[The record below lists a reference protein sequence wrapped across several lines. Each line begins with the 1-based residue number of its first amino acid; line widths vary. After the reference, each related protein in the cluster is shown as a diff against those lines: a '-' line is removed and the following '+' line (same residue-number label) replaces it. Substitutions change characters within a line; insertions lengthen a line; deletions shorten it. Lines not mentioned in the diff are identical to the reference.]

1 MHVSRTLRLA
11 ALAAASGTALA
22 TLAIAPAA
30 TAAPVFTDAQTALD
44 PFAGGYAYTN
54 TGGSGTCGYTSTGG
68 TQPNV
73 PVVENGP
80 AASASTSGS
89 TTYTSSAVP
98 GDTATATASATG
110 TGKVTSAGGNVNA
123 MDLSVTSNAQLN
135 NALGTSAN
143 CVRQVN
149 AGIDLDFEFTVTQ
162 PGFLTLNTKNTGN
175 VYGEIYVY
183 RYVVGS
189 PDEPYVDNYGNGI
202 KFNATTKVFLPA
214 GTYRGYFE
222 GEAYR
227 YSLSSYAI
235 SGTTTAHAEFHAA
248 GSQTEAVAGKG
259 KKYVTFAAARSCATH
274 ALGASVTS
282 KKHRADQVKQVTFF
296 VNDAKVKKIKTPD
309 KGDTVNLPI
318 ADDVTA
324 DVRAEVKLFPR
335 KKGKPGKVIEVSAAY
350 EACS

>member
-1 MHVSRTLRLA
+1 MRVSRTLRLA

-30 TAAPVFTDAQTALD
+30 TAAPVFTDAQTVLD
-44 PFAGGYAYTN
+44 PFAGGYSYVG
-54 TGGSGTCGYTSTGG
+54 TGGSGTCGYTPTGG
-68 TQPNV
+68 AEPDV

-80 AASASTSGS
+80 AASATTSGS
-89 TTYTSSAVP
+89 TTFTSSAVP
-98 GDTATATASATG
+98 GDTATGSGSASG
-110 TGKVTSAGGNVNA
+110 TGKVTSAGGNLA
-123 MDLSVTSNAQLN
+123 TMDLSVSSNAQLN

-143 CVRQVN
+143 CVREAY

-175 VYGEIYVY
+175 VYGEVYVY
-183 RYVVGS
+183 HYVAGS
-189 PDEPYVDNYGNGI
+189 PDEPYVDNYGNGL
-202 KFNATTKVFLPA
+202 KFNATTKVYLPA

-227 YSLSSYAI
+227 YSQSSYAVA
-235 SGTTTAHAEFHAA
+235 GTTTAHGEFHVA
-248 GSQTEAVAGKG
+248 GSQTEAVSGKG
-259 KKYVTFAAARSCATH
+259 KKYVTFAGARSCAAHT
-274 ALGASVTS
+274 LGASVTS

-309 KGDTVNLPI
+309 KGDTANLVI

-335 KKGKPGKVIEVSAAY
+335 KKGKPGKVVEVSASY